1 MAIRMIILLRC
12 GLILQQNFLN
22 MKSIVSLL
30 ILLFCCSSLSFADS
44 VTLGSSCTNVNLNKK
59 SLSTKRPRSV
69 VSPVVQC
76 WFDNGYLVFI
86 VDEDES
92 IETIKLTDLS
102 TGNVTLENIAS
113 GTRQY
118 TMYIGT
124 SSVNIEVTLADG
136 SEYEGMFVQ

>member
-1 MAIRMIILLRC
+1 MQIKNKMKKYLLLLAFLSVAIASMTAESIITPTSKKVE
-12 GLILQQNFLN
+12 LQS
-22 MKSIVSLL
+22 KE
-30 ILLFCCSSLSFADS
+30 
-44 VTLGSSCTNVNLNKK
+44 G
-59 SLSTKRPRSV
+59 KRYKPRSV

-92 IETIKLTDLS
+92 IETIKLTELS

-118 TMYIGT
+118 AMYIGA

>member
-1 MAIRMIILLRC
+1 M
-12 GLILQQNFLN
+12 
-22 MKSIVSLL
+22 
-30 ILLFCCSSLSFADS
+30 FCCSSLSFADS
-44 VTLGSSCTNVNLNKK
+44 VTLGSSCTNVSLNKK
-59 SLSTKRPRSV
+59 SITAKRPRSV

-86 VDEDES
+86 VDEGES

-136 SEYEGMFVQ
+136 SEYEGTFIQ

>member
-1 MAIRMIILLRC
+1 MIILLRC

-22 MKSIVSLL
+22 MKSIVSLF

-44 VTLGSSCTNVNLNKK
+44 VTLGSSCTNVSLNKK

-118 TMYIGT
+118 TMYIGA

-136 SEYEGMFVQ
+136 SEYEGTFIQ

>member
-1 MAIRMIILLRC
+1 
-12 GLILQQNFLN
+12 
-22 MKSIVSLL
+22 MKSLASLL
-30 ILLFCCSSLSFADS
+30 ILLFCCSNLSLADS
-44 VTLGSSCTNVNLNKK
+44 VTLGSSCTNVSLNKK
-59 SLSTKRPRSV
+59 SITAKRPRSV

-92 IETIKLTDLS
+92 IEKIKLTDLS

-118 TMYIGT
+118 TMYIGA

-136 SEYEGMFVQ
+136 SEYEGTFIQ

>member
-30 ILLFCCSSLSFADS
+30 ILLFCCSSLSFADF
-44 VTLGSSCTNVNLNKK
+44 VPLGSSCTNVSLNKK
-59 SLSTKRPRSV
+59 NLSTKRPRSV

-86 VDEDES
+86 VDEGVS

-113 GTRQY
+113 GTRQC

-136 SEYEGMFVQ
+136 SEYEGTFIQ

>member
-1 MAIRMIILLRC
+1 MKKYLLLLAFLSVAIASMTAESIITPTSKKVE
-12 GLILQQNFLN
+12 LQS
-22 MKSIVSLL
+22 KE
-30 ILLFCCSSLSFADS
+30 
-44 VTLGSSCTNVNLNKK
+44 G
-59 SLSTKRPRSV
+59 KRYKPRSV

-76 WFDNGYLVFI
+76 WFDNGYLVFV

-92 IETIKLTDLS
+92 IETIKLTDFS

-136 SEYEGMFVQ
+136 SEYEGTFIQ

>member
-1 MAIRMIILLRC
+1 
-12 GLILQQNFLN
+12 
-22 MKSIVSLL
+22 MKSLASLL
-30 ILLFCCSSLSFADS
+30 ILLFCCSNLSLADS
-44 VTLGSSCTNVNLNKK
+44 VTLGSSCTNVSLNKK
-59 SLSTKRPRSV
+59 SITAKRPRSV
-69 VSPVVQC
+69 VSPVVQ

-86 VDEDES
+86 VDEGES

-136 SEYEGMFVQ
+136 SEYEGTFIQ

>member
-12 GLILQQNFLN
+12 GLILQQIFLN

-44 VTLGSSCTNVNLNKK
+44 VTLGSSCTNVSLNKK
-59 SLSTKRPRSV
+59 SITAKRPRSV

-86 VDEDES
+86 VDEGES

-136 SEYEGMFVQ
+136 SEYEGTFIQ